1 MTISRWTLPASRGP
15 RDVLPAISTS
25 RVRPTNFSRKP
36 PRTAW
41 PTGTACR
48 SWRGCGSE
56 CTSVILGERGCSRN
70 ELPRDIGECA
80 LSQPPC
86 PVTKHV
92 VLCQATGLHDS
103 LLLPTASDDELSR
116 STALFQQY
124 LSHQPAHYPRLRAR
138 RRPG

>member
-56 CTSVILGERGCSRN
+56 CTSVILGERGCGSECTSVILGERGCGSECTSVILGERGCSRN

-103 LLLPTASDDELSR
+103 LLLPTASDDE
-116 STALFQQY
+116 
-124 LSHQPAHYPRLRAR
+124 
-138 RRPG
+138 